1 MERAWWLLGSEG
13 SWAGWGRE
21 PVGAPQG
28 QQMGAAAP
36 ARKKPT
42 IWPPG
47 ALDLQRRSG
56 RARRSWGSVNRC
68 FWLQEEKGTPGQEGR
83 KNSSQ
88 LGRTAVF
95 EELSQKEPRNLPH
108 SPLLPLPGA
117 GQHLWGRRGS
127 AEVQGVFLLV
137 PNLALTFLLSFYVAV
152 LWQGEESS
160 SQGGMGARGWTI
172 SQLSRLGLRGGTG
185 KEVVPLH
192 PFPLKPLHPT
202 IPLHPSLGLAR
213 VRKAHRAALAGPRRD
228 LKASC
233 MSSHSSLPLE
243 GRGCIG

>member
-13 SWAGWGRE
+13 GWAGWGRE

-68 FWLQEEKGTPGQEGR
+68 FWLQEEKGTPGREGK

-88 LGRTAVF
+88 LGRAAVF
-95 EELSQKEPRNLPH
+95 SEELSQKEPRNLPH
-108 SPLLPLPGA
+108 SPPLPLPSA

-152 LWQGEESS
+152 LWQGGESS
-160 SQGGMGARGWTI
+160 SQGGDGSQRLDH
-172 SQLSRLGLRGGTG
+172 QLSRLGLRGGTG
-185 KEVVPLH
+185 KEVVPHH
-192 PFPLKPLHPT
+192 PFPLKPTAPAPHHPLT
-202 IPLHPSLGLAR
+202 PLLG
-213 VRKAHRAALAGPRRD
+213 AG
-228 LKASC
+228 
-233 MSSHSSLPLE
+233 
-243 GRGCIG
+243 